1 MKIIISNVKILIS
14 REEILNVVLYLL
26 LGWDVLSFV
35 MEKEYDV
42 IDDV

>member
-1 MKIIISNVKILIS
+1 MEIIISNVKIIIS
-14 REEILNVVLYLL
+14 REEIFLELYLL
-26 LGWDVLSFV
+26 LGWEVLSFV